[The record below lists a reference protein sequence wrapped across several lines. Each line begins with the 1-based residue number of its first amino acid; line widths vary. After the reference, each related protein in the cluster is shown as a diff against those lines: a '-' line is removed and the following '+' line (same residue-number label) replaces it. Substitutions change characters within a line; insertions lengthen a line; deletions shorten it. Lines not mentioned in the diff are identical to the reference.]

1 MEIIKVND
9 YNEMSQKAFSF
20 FKEQLKKNPAS
31 VLGLA
36 TGSTPLGLYG
46 LLIKELK
53 GRQDLSFKTVNLDE
67 YIGLGKD
74 DEQSYYN
81 FMFKN
86 LFSELSLP
94 SANWHVPEGRG
105 RNNLSRFIKL
115 LQDIGQR
122 DIQLLGIGAN
132 GHIGFV
138 EPSHKFPEQEAMIIN
153 LTQQTIQD
161 NSRFFEDDM
170 TKVPTQAITMGVPQ
184 ILNAKKIIILA
195 SGENKAEAVKK
206 AIQGPVTPQCPASIL
221 QEHSNV
227 TWIIDELAGSKL

>member
-221 QEHSNV
+221 QEHPNV